1 MPLNPA
7 LTDWRDKRVWLVGAS
22 SGIGRALAALLHE
35 RGARVI
41 VSARQRERLDD
52 FVWGHPGSQA
62 AALDVADAEA
72 VQTVAQELLADGPL
86 DLVCYCAGHYQPM
99 RADNLGLPE
108 LLRHHQVN
116 LAGALH
122 VLVAVLPA
130 LRVAAQAGRTPH
142 LSLVA
147 SVAGWRGLPQ
157 SLAYGPTKAALINL
171 AETLFLDLRPQGVGV
186 SVVNPGF
193 VDTPLTRQND
203 FTMPALLTADQAAEA
218 MLRGWALGRFELHF
232 PRRFTL
238 WLKLLRVLP
247 YRWYFALVRRV
258 TGL

>member
-7 LTDWRDKRVWLVGAS
+7 ITDWRGKRVWLVGAS
-22 SGIGRALAALLHE
+22 SGIGRAVAAQLHAQ
-35 RGARVI
+35 GAQVI
-41 VSARQRERLDD
+41 VSARQQALLASFAHE
-52 FVWGHPGSQA
+52 HPGSQA
-62 AALDVADAEA
+62 VVLDVTDAQAVLDVAARL
-72 VQTVAQELLADGPL
+72 QTESPL
-86 DLVCYCAGHYQPM
+86 DLVCYCAGHYTPM
-99 RADNLGLPE
+99 RADTLALPE
-108 LLRHHQVN
+108 LLRHQQVN
-116 LAGALH
+116 LTGALH
-122 VLVAVLPA
+122 VLAAVVPGLLA
-130 LRVAAQAGRTPH
+130 SAQAGRVPH

-203 FTMPALLTADQAAEA
+203 FTMPALLTPEQAAQA
-218 MLRGWALGRFELHF
+218 MLRGWGRGAFELHF

-247 YRWYFALVRRV
+247 YRWYFPLVHRM

>member
-7 LTDWRDKRVWLVGAS
+7 ITNWRGKRVWLVGAS
-22 SGIGRALAALLHE
+22 SGIGRAVGAQLHAL
-35 RGARVI
+35 GAQVI
-41 VSARQRERLDD
+41 VSARQQALLAAFAHE
-52 FVWGHPGSQA
+52 HPGSQA
-62 AALDVADAEA
+62 VVLDVTDAQAVLDVAARLQSES
-72 VQTVAQELLADGPL
+72 PL
-86 DLVCYCAGHYQPM
+86 DLVCYCAGHYAPM
-99 RADNLGLPE
+99 RADALALPE
-108 LLRHHQVN
+108 LLRHQQVN
-116 LAGALH
+116 LTGALH
-122 VLVAVLPA
+122 VLAAVVPGLLA
-130 LRVAAQAGRTPH
+130 SAQAGRAPH

-171 AETLFLDLRPQGVGV
+171 AETLYLDLRPQGVGV

-193 VDTPLTRQND
+193 VDTPLTRQNA
-203 FTMPALLTADQAAEA
+203 FTMPALLTPDQAAQA
-218 MLRGWALGRFELHF
+218 MLRGWEKGAFELHF

-247 YRWYFALVRRV
+247 YRWYFTLVRRI

>member
-7 LTDWRDKRVWLVGAS
+7 ITDWRGKRVWLVGAS
-22 SGIGRALAALLHE
+22 SGIGRAVAAQLHAQ
-35 RGARVI
+35 GAQVI
-41 VSARQRERLDD
+41 VSARQQALLAAFAHE
-52 FVWGHPGSQA
+52 HPGSQA
-62 AALDVADAEA
+62 VVLDVTDAQAVLDVAARL
-72 VQTVAQELLADGPL
+72 QTESPL
-86 DLVCYCAGHYQPM
+86 DLVCYCAGHYTPM
-99 RADNLGLPE
+99 RADTLALPE
-108 LLRHHQVN
+108 LLRHQQVN
-116 LAGALH
+116 LTGALH
-122 VLVAVLPA
+122 VLAAVVQGLLA
-130 LRVAAQAGRTPH
+130 SAQAGRVPH

-171 AETLFLDLRPQGVGV
+171 AETLFLDLRPQGVGG

-203 FTMPALLTADQAAEA
+203 FTMPALLTPEQAAQA
-218 MLRGWALGRFELHF
+218 ILRGWGRGAFEVHF

-247 YRWYFALVRRV
+247 YRWYFPLVHRM

>member
-1 MPLNPA
+1 MSLNPA
-7 LTDWRDKRVWLVGAS
+7 ITDWRGKRVWLVGAS
-22 SGIGRALAALLHE
+22 SGIGRAVAAQLHAQ
-35 RGARVI
+35 GAQVI
-41 VSARQRERLDD
+41 VSARQQALLAAFAHE
-52 FVWGHPGSQA
+52 HPGSQA
-62 AALDVADAEA
+62 VVLDVTDAQAVLDVAARL
-72 VQTVAQELLADGPL
+72 QTESPL
-86 DLVCYCAGHYQPM
+86 DLVCYCAGHYTPM
-99 RADNLGLPE
+99 RADTLALPE
-108 LLRHHQVN
+108 LLRHQQVN
-116 LAGALH
+116 LTGALH
-122 VLVAVLPA
+122 VLAAVVPGLLA
-130 LRVAAQAGRTPH
+130 SAQAGRAPH

-203 FTMPALLTADQAAEA
+203 FTMPALLTPEQAAQA
-218 MLRGWALGRFELHF
+218 MLRGWGRGAFELHF

-247 YRWYFALVRRV
+247 YRWYFPLVHRM